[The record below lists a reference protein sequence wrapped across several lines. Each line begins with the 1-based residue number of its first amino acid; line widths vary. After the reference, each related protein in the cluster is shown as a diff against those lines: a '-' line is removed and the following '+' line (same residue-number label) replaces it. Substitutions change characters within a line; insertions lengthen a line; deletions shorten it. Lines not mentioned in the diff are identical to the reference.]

1 MNTVKDPVCGMTVL
15 QEQALSAT
23 DGDRMFYFCSD
34 LCRRTF
40 LTDPERYLRPL
51 EPAGT
56 VSSSTR
62 PEGGN
67 SNIRMVL
74 TDAQRL
80 PFADQ
85 AFDGTDSL
93 YPLLGSQS
101 GGRLAGTAIAS

>member
-1 MNTVKDPVCGMTVL
+1 MKDPVCGMTVFR
-15 QEQALSAT
+15 EQASST
-23 DGDRMFYFCSD
+23 TYGDRTLYFCSE
-34 LCRRTF
+34 LCRRSF